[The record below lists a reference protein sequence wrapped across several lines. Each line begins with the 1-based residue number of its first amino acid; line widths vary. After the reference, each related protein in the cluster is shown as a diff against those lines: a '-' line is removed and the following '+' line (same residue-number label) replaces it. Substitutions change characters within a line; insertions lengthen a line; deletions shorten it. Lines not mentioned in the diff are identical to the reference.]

1 LKYSPQL
8 DGLRAVAVLM
18 VFVHHA
24 FGAPLMWAGVDLFF
38 ILSGYLI
45 TDILLRD
52 SERTG
57 FRKMLGRF
65 YLRRAVRILP
75 AYVLALALLYPLVH
89 VELRKD
95 WYYYAFFLQNVPFA
109 FRLIPWSALMPLWSL
124 AVEQHFYLVWPVLV
138 YFLPRRWLTPVLVAI
153 VVGSP
158 LLRWVCT
165 PLFAYPEAIYTLT
178 PFRLDD
184 MAFGALA
191 AVWLPRCD
199 PKATVRWAQAAIVL
213 AVLVYGLLS
222 VHPWFRRGANTAVF
236 NSLAYSLDLVLFGG
250 LFLWVTM
257 AEGSWLVRVLSTA
270 PLRGL
275 GRISYMFY
283 LLHLGVLLMV
293 FQYFGTVMGAAV
305 AFVVTAGLATAS
317 WFALERPVL
326 SLSRSYRRQ

>member
-1 LKYSPQL
+1 L
-8 DGLRAVAVLM
+8 DGLRAVAVVM

-24 FGAPLMWAGVDLFF
+24 FHAPLLWAGVDLFF

-52 SERTG
+52 SERMG

-65 YLRRAVRILP
+65 YWRRAVRILP
-75 AYVLALALLYPLVH
+75 AYVLALVLLYPLVH

-109 FRLIPWSALMPLWSL
+109 FRLIPWSALMPMWSL

-138 YFLPRRWLTPVLVAI
+138 YFLPRQWLTPVLVVI

-165 PLFAYPEAIYTLT
+165 PLFSYPEAIYTLT

-191 AVWLPRCD
+191 AVWLPRCNA
-199 PKATVRWAQAAIVL
+199 KATVHWAQGSMVVG
-213 AVLVYGLLS
+213 AVAYGLLS

-236 NSLAYSLDLVLFGG
+236 NSLAYSLDLVVLGG
-250 LFLWVTM
+250 LFVWAAM
-257 AEGSWLVRVLSTA
+257 AERTWLARMLSSA

-283 LLHLGVLLMV
+283 LLHLGVLIVV
-293 FQYFGTVMGAAV
+293 FQYFGAVTGTAV
-305 AFVVTAGLATAS
+305 AFVVTAALATVS

-326 SLSRSYRRQ
+326 SMSRSHRRP